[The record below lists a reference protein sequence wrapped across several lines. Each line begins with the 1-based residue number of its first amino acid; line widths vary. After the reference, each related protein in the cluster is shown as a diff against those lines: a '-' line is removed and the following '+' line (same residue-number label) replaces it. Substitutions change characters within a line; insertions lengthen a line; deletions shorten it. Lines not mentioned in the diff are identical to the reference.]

1 MSKPLTRQSMG
12 NSTGYY
18 TILLNIII
26 IILYNRTPLTF
37 YDEDSKMLF
46 VGIKV
51 SQSILCC

>member
-1 MSKPLTRQSMG
+1 MSKPLTVQSMG

-18 TILLNIII
+18 TILLDIII
-26 IILYNRTPLTF
+26 IINNRTPLTF

-51 SQSILCC
+51 SQSILWY